1 MKKIVVLVGLF
12 MGICFVA
19 SAAPPD
25 IPRAVSN
32 AFEQAGFPLIN
43 QKQTP
48 VDFTLR
54 SLTGETVQLSRL
66 KGSVVFLN
74 FWATWCPPCRSEMP
88 SMQVLYDRFRG
99 RGLQFAAVDIMEEG
113 ADISEFLEYFDL
125 NFPVLL
131 DTNGSVSENY
141 EVEAIP
147 TTYII
152 DRDGSIIAQAVGSR
166 KWDTPEMI
174 RAFEALLAANNY
186 GR

>member
-1 MKKIVVLVGLF
+1 MKKIVVLAGLF

-25 IPRAVSN
+25 IPSTVSS
-32 AFEQAGFPLIN
+32 AFERAGFPLL
-43 QKQTP
+43 KQRQAP

-54 SLTGETVQLSRL
+54 VLNGGTVQLSRL
-66 KGSVVFLN
+66 KGTVVFLN

-88 SMQVLYDRFRG
+88 SMQVLYDRFRD

-113 ADISEFLEYFDL
+113 SDIAEFLGYFRL
-125 NFPVLL
+125 TFPVLL
-131 DTNGSVSENY
+131 DTDGTVSDNY
-141 EVEAIP
+141 GINAIP
-147 TTYII
+147 TTFII

-166 KWDTPEMI
+166 KWDTPDMMK
-174 RAFEALLAANNY
+174 AFEALLTANY